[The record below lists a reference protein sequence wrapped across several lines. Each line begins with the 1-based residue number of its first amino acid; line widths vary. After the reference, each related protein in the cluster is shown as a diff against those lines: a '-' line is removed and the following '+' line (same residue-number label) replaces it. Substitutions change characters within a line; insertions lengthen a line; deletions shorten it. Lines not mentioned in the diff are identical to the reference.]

1 MAVSAHIAVVDD
13 EPELR
18 ATLAEYLALHGLR
31 VTVHDGGEALRALLA
46 TGDVPDLVLL
56 DLRMPGEDGLS
67 LARHLRESTDAGII
81 MLTAIAEPV
90 DRILGLEL
98 GADDYIAK
106 PFELREV
113 LARVRSVL
121 RRRKPAASAPA
132 ETDTRRL
139 GFAGY
144 VLDLDRR
151 TLTRADGSEVAL
163 TAMEFDLLAVMA
175 RRPGIVFTR
184 EQLQDLAHNNAEE
197 AFDRSIDIRITRLRR
212 KIEVDPAHPAIL
224 KTVRGAGYMLAD
236 G

>member
-1 MAVSAHIAVVDD
+1 MSAHVAVVDD

-18 ATLAEYLALHGLR
+18 QTLAEYLALHGLR
-31 VTVHDGGEALRALLA
+31 VSVHEGGESLRASLA
-46 TGDVPDLVLL
+46 TGERPDLVLL

-67 LARHLRESTDAGII
+67 LARHLRETTDVGVI

-113 LARVRSVL
+113 LARIRAVL
-121 RRRKPAASAPA
+121 RRRQAAGPAPAADGP
-132 ETDTRRL
+132 RL
-139 GFAGY
+139 RFSGWT
-144 VLDLDRR
+144 LDLEAR
-151 TLTRADGSEVAL
+151 TLRHADGRAVTL

-184 EQLQDLAHNNAEE
+184 EQLQDLAHGNAEE
-197 AFDRSIDIRITRLRR
+197 AFDRSIDIRITRLRK
-212 KIEVDPAHPAIL
+212 KIEADPSRPAIL
-224 KTVRGAGYMLAD
+224 KTVRGAGYLLAAD
-236 G
+236 